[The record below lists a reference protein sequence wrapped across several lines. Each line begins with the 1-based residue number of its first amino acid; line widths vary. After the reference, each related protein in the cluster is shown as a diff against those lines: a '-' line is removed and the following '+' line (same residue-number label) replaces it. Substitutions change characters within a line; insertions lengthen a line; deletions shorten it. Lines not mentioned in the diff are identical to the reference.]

1 MVSWKQWSEPGEWG
15 ATITGVGHKG
25 RLYTVE
31 RDGSLYKTGA
41 RSGRSE
47 KLDSG
52 YDTRFLVSD
61 GDILVAIEK
70 SGALYTIDPA
80 EGSWVQLG
88 EGNEWGN
95 TVAADAMG
103 GSLFTV
109 EASGT
114 LYHTDL
120 ETGEWEELG
129 DGFDTRYLWAWA
141 GYVYILEN
149 DGTLYKVDPESGE
162 YEQFGD
168 SGAYAN
174 TTAATIHD
182 GTLYTI
188 EDGKLG
194 ATDIDDGAFEELSGP
209 EYGNT
214 RHLFGAADALYSIE
228 TDGTLYKIDLD

>member
-1 MVSWKQWSEPGEWG
+1 MVSWKQSSEPGAWC
-15 ATITGVGHKG
+15 ATVAGVGHKG
-25 RLYTVE
+25 RLYTIE
-31 RDGSLYKTGA
+31 QDGSLYKTGT

-47 KLDSG
+47 KLDGG
-52 YDTRFLVSD
+52 YDTKFLVSD
-61 GDILVAIEK
+61 GEMLVAIEK
-70 SGALYTIDPA
+70 HGALFTIDPST
-80 EGSWVQLG
+80 GDWQQLG
-88 EGNEWGN
+88 DSNDWGD
-95 TVAADAMG
+95 TIAADAMG

-109 EASGT
+109 EESGS

-120 ETGEWEELG
+120 TTGEWHELG

-149 DGTLYKVDPESGE
+149 DGTLYKIDPDSGE
-162 YEQFGD
+162 FEQFGD
-168 SGAYAN
+168 LGAYAS

-194 ATDIDDGAFEELSGP
+194 ATSIEDGAFETLSGP

-214 RHLFGAADALYSIE
+214 RHLFGAGDALYAIE
-228 TDGTLYKIDLD
+228 TDGTLYTIELD